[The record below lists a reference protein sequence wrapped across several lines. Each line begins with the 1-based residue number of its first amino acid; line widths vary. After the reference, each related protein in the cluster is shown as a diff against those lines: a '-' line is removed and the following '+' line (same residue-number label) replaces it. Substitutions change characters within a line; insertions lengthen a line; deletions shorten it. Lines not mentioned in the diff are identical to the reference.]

1 MYSSLSFEDTIS
13 IERDLSYTLTIR
25 EFSIKGDVVGGA
37 LLFVSA
43 VRFGSTFNRV
53 KVVFHHTLPIRE

>member
-1 MYSSLSFEDTIS
+1 MLLPFSVLLHTFG
-13 IERDLSYTLTIR
+13 IR
-25 EFSIKGDVVGGA
+25 T

-43 VRFGSTFNRV
+43 VGFESTFIKV